1 MTAKEA
7 KAYLMQYRAS
17 LDRAREIAEHLDE
30 LKAEAVRL
38 RDHEGQRVELDA
50 AVARYVDACE
60 ESAHEL
66 DRLAAL
72 RAEIVG
78 AIDGVTSAKYR
89 TLLYW
94 RYIRG
99 YTWEQVAVEMS
110 YSWRQTCRLHGDALN
125 AVKIFLPCGEQDGE
139 RWSN

>member
-17 LDRAREIAEHLDE
+17 LDRAREIAAHLDE

-50 AVARYVDACE
+50 AVARYVDACSD
-60 ESAHEL
+60 SAHDL

-72 RAEIVG
+72 RAEIAG
-78 AIDGVTSAKYR
+78 TIDAVPER
-89 TLLYW
+89 RLRQLLREIYNGGK
-94 RYIRG
+94 RIVRIAADR
-99 YTWEQVAVEMS
+99 EQS
-110 YSWRQTCRLHGDALN
+110 YEHVCRLHGDALC
-125 AVKIFLPCGEQDGE
+125 AVAEILQ
-139 RWSN
+139 NM

>member
-1 MTAKEA
+1 MTAKEV

-78 AIDGVTSAKYR
+78 AIDGVCDK
-89 TLLYW
+89 TLREILRW
-94 RYIRG
+94 RYIHG
-99 YTWEQVAVEMS
+99 FTWEKVSVEIC
-110 YSWRQTCRLHGDALN
+110 YSFVHVVHRLHPKALQMV
-125 AVKIFLPCGEQDGE
+125 ADFVDGKC
-139 RWSN
+139 